1 MGKRQRKQNEA
12 INKLTKKQ
20 KKHLKEFGEEHP
32 FHDSVGD
39 RQERTQI
46 VHLRD
51 SPERR
56 KVERDN
62 DDDEDAELEEQPSAY
77 QKLLGTLD
85 QSESD
90 GEEDESDEEED
101 EEELLEGEG
110 EEEEE
115 DEEVDEDG
123 EGDEEEESE
132 AAEAKPS
139 LKEDDTEADEEVLD
153 EAGDKKADQGG
164 EEFTDKKHESQFCLE
179 TNIPTEGDPDTAEE
193 DGATD
198 GKEDMFTKHTETELT
213 EEEIKQLAEGKRT
226 KTQIKWPKLGN
237 LLCSTSMEK
246 FPAPGQASSLPLP
259 PLHKALQANWTTLN
273 QALQPQGAPKKE
285 LSDLQKELLGLMG
298 TYRDVYMPE
307 CSPLAEGKEVRGAYC
322 LHVLNHVLKANSNVL
337 THNAQLKEGKI
348 TDDETRDQGLTRP
361 KALIVVP
368 FRDGALQVVQTF
380 IHLLEPKDKKKMDV
394 SNKKRFKDEFGDDP
408 EDRPP
413 KVARPDDYDAIFSG
427 NVDDHFRIG
436 ISILKRS
443 IRLFA
448 PFYSADIIVAS
459 PLGLR
464 TLLGVEGEKK
474 RDFDFLSS
482 IEVLV
487 LDQADVL
494 LMQNWEHVLHMM
506 KHMNL
511 QPLDSHG
518 VDFSRVRM
526 WNLNSWAKFYR
537 QTLVFSSIQEP
548 QINNILTKHSFNYR
562 GQIATKNLPKVGSIC
577 QVLVQLPH
585 VFQLFNSDSFMDQ
598 DARFQFFVDKV
609 LPQYRDS
616 VMSHTF
622 IYVPSYFD
630 FVRIRNYLKKEEVNF
645 TALSEYSQRSE
656 VSRARHYFQKG
667 NIQFLLFSERFHFYK
682 RYTIKGMRHLIFYG
696 LPTYPHF
703 YSEVCNMLQAGS
715 AGADGSEAASWTC
728 TALYSRYDAHKL
740 AAIAGAERAAQM
752 LQSKKPVHLFITGE
766 DKTS

>member
-1 MGKRQRKQNEA
+1 MGKRQRRQNEA
-12 INKLTKKQ
+12 INKLSKKQ

-39 RQERTQI
+39 RDERTQI

-56 KVERDN
+56 KAES
-62 DDDEDAELEEQPSAY
+62 DDDAELEEQPSAY
-77 QKLLGTLD
+77 QKLLGTLK
-85 QSESD
+85 QSEDDS
-90 GEEDESDEEED
+90 EEDETDDDDEEE
-101 EEELLEGEG
+101 EEELFEEDEGSELELEQDG

-115 DEEVDEDG
+115 EEEEEEPEVVEATPILKGDEAAVEVDEALDG
-123 EGDEEEESE
+123 D
-132 AAEAKPS
+132 
-139 LKEDDTEADEEVLD
+139 
-153 EAGDKKADQGG
+153 GDKSGQQGG
-164 EEFTDKKHESQFCLE
+164 GEFTDKKHESQFSLE
-179 TNIPTEGDPDTAEE
+179 TNIPAEGDPDTAEDATTEGEE
-193 DGATD
+193 DT
-198 GKEDMFTKHTETELT
+198 FIKHMETELS
-213 EEEIKQLAEGKRT
+213 EEEVKQLADGRRT
-226 KTQIKWPKLGN
+226 KSQTKWPKLGN
-237 LLCSTSMEK
+237 LLCSSSLDK
-246 FPAPGQASSLPLP
+246 FPAPGQASSIGIP
-259 PLHKALQANWTTLN
+259 PLHKALQANWTSLN
-273 QALQPQGAPKKE
+273 QAVQPQGAPQKE
-285 LSDLQKELLGLMG
+285 LSELQKELLGLMG

-307 CSPLAEGKEVRGAYC
+307 CPPSAQGKEVRGAYC

-348 TDDETRDQGLTRP
+348 TEDETRDQGLTRP
-361 KALIVVP
+361 KVLVVVP

-380 IHLLEPKDKKKMDV
+380 IHLLEPKDKRMDV
-394 SNKKRFKDEFGDDP
+394 SNKKRFKDEFGEDP

-413 KVARPDDYDAIFSG
+413 NLIRPDDYHAIFSG

-443 IRLFA
+443 IRLYA
-448 PFYSADIIVAS
+448 PFYSADIIIAS

-494 LMQNWEHVLHMM
+494 LMQNWEHVLHVM
-506 KHMNL
+506 KHLNL

-526 WNLNSWAKFYR
+526 WNLNSWAKYYR

-562 GQIATKNLPKVGSIC
+562 GQVATKNLPKIGSIC

-616 VMSHTF
+616 VMAHTF

-630 FVRIRNYLKKEEVNF
+630 FVRLRNYLKKEEVNF
-645 TALSEYSQRSE
+645 TSISEYSQRSE

-682 RYTIKGMRHLIFYG
+682 RYTIKGIRHLIFYG

-715 AGADGSEAASWTC
+715 DGTESASWTC

-752 LQSKKPVHLFITGE
+752 LQSKKPVHLFITGD